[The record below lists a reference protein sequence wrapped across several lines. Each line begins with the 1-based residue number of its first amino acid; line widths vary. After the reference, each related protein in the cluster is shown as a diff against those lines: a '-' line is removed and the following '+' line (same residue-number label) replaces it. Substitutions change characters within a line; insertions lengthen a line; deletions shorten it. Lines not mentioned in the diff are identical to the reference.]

1 MCKLCVIY
9 LAKGAATAA
18 LFPCRWLRNAP
29 SRLCQTYFRSVGCL
43 IGGETLG
50 AVGIVQ
56 LLVMAQDVVKGVQQ
70 GEEQPGLAMVIP
82 VIAGRARQVDVV
94 DDVRRGT

>member
-9 LAKGAATAA
+9 LVKGAADSRAFSVSMA
-18 LFPCRWLRNAP
+18 LECSVPTLSDVFPR
-29 SRLCQTYFRSVGCL
+29 L

-70 GEEQPGLAMVIP
+70 GEEQLGLAMVIP

>member
-1 MCKLCVIY
+1 MRDIFGKRRGNSRAFSVSMASECSVPTLSDV
-9 LAKGAATAA
+9 
-18 LFPCRWLRNAP
+18 FPR
-29 SRLCQTYFRSVGCL
+29 L